1 MQKKDSFVDS
11 PLNVAPVEVALLL
24 VVVVHGVHD
33 VLLPVLDDLPER
45 AADHV
50 TRGQRRDRQPLAL
63 ALETDG
69 LAVLQLRHLLETGV
83 HLVQGEQGKLLNIVS
98 GLEFRK
104 DIIFLGQ
111 CAVGN
116 VLHLH
121 SEAELV

>member
-1 MQKKDSFVDS
+1 M
-11 PLNVAPVEVALLL
+11 ALLL

-63 ALETDG
+63 ALQTDG

-83 HLVQGEQGKLLNIVS
+83 NLVQGEQVELFYVVS
-98 GLEFRK
+98 RLEK
-104 DIIFLGQ
+104 DS
-111 CAVGN
+111 N
-116 VLHLH
+116 VLAIHTPL
-121 SEAELV
+121 ALVHNNSFS